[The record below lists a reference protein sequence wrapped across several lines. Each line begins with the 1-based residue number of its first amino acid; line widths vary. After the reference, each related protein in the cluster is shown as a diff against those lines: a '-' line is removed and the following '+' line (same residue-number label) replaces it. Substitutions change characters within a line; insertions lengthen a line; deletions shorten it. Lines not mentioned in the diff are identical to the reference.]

1 MAGIELQQTVTDAAI
16 VARARRDTSAF
27 ALLVERYEAK
37 LLRYIRRLGIR
48 NVEDGEDILQEI
60 FIKVYK
66 NLNAFDSNLTFSS
79 WIYRIAHNEAI
90 SFYRKQS
97 VRPEGHQ
104 LFDSDDVLTWL
115 PAAAD
120 TSAERLFDVSVNAAV
135 LQKAL
140 AQIDVKY
147 RDALILRYFEHK
159 EYDEISDILK
169 IPIGSVGTLLHRGK
183 KQLADCIAA
192 EQITI

>member
-1 MAGIELQQTVTDAAI
+1 MIRAMESPMLTDAEI
-16 VARARRDTSAF
+16 VARTLRDTSAF

-37 LLRYIRRLGIR
+37 LLRYIRRLGVR
-48 NVEDGEDILQEI
+48 NVEDGEDVLQEI

-66 NLNAFDSNLTFSS
+66 NLNAFDNTLSFSS

-104 LFDSDDVLTWL
+104 IADSEDVLMWL
-115 PAAAD
+115 PEND
-120 TSAERLFDVSVNAAV
+120 TTSAERLFDTTVNAE
-135 LQKAL
+135 AL
-140 AQIDVKY
+140 RTALRTLDEKY
-147 RDALILRYFEHK
+147 RDAIILRYFEHK

-169 IPIGSVGTLLHRGK
+169 IPIGSVGTLIHRGK
-183 KQLADCIAA
+183 KQLAESISP
-192 EQITI
+192 EQVTI